1 LRNLIKESIILDK
14 IYEFSLGASVDS
26 PPSLFSRL
34 VIALYIIFSPR
45 CARKYLRL
53 EATRK
58 ILRSDFFPPV
68 PELEDSIMELISTEN
83 VEILQE
89 DQSSVYEVSFRGWV
103 ITGFVVLISLV
114 TSLFGIDLLR
124 VIPDFGSSFL
134 IPIGI
139 TIGVIVTVYGALFIG
154 SHLKELSD
162 RFGLH

>member
-1 LRNLIKESIILDK
+1 MKDHAVLDK
-14 IYEFSLGASVDS
+14 IYDFSLGAATDS
-26 PPSLFSRL
+26 PLPFLSRL
-34 VIALYIIFSPR
+34 EIALHIIFSSR
-45 CARKYLRL
+45 YARKYLRL
-53 EATRK
+53 EATRE

-68 PELEDSIMELISTEN
+68 PKFEDSIMELINTES

-89 DQSSVYEVSFRGWV
+89 EQSSIYEVSFRGWV

-114 TSLFGIDLLR
+114 TSLFGINLVR

-134 IPIGI
+134 LPIGI
-139 TIGVIVTVYGALFIG
+139 TIGVVVTVYGAIFIG